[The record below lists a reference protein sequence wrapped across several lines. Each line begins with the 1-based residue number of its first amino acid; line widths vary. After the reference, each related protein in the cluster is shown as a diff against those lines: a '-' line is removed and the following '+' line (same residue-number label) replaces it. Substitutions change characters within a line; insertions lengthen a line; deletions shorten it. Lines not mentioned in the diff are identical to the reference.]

1 MKKNNYTY
9 EDAWNYLVTMLK
21 GVSMVSDSVN
31 VEKLQEI
38 MFDLEKRIDNN
49 DD

>member
-1 MKKNNYTY
+1 MNNKYTY
-9 EDAWNYLVTMLK
+9 ESSWNYLVTMLN